1 MAVFSFPYEFS
12 YPFKGRVGTPA
23 NWSTEYATLATSTA
37 LQWRHPSGKLL
48 TSLSLSYIAGGKK
61 ERDGVEVWLN
71 K

>member
-1 MAVFSFPYEFS
+1 MSSPTPS
-12 YPFKGRVGTPA
+12 RVGWVHQQ

-37 LQWRHPSGKLL
+37 LHWRHPSGKLL